1 MTREP
6 SQLDKVAD
14 AWVDKMAEMSPSFA
28 TYIGKPGGEDKLD
41 DASPEAQEEYAR
53 QMRRVLGEV
62 NATATRDK
70 VDEVTKDAMQNDLE
84 LGLEMH
90 EADLWKRDLNVLAS
104 PAQGIRDIFDLSPT
118 ATEHDW
124 ENLAKRMRAV
134 PGAIEGYIPVSY
146 THLTLPTKA

>member
-28 TYIGKPGGEDKLD
+28 TYSGKPGGEDKLD
-41 DASPEAQEEYAR
+41 DASPEGQEEDAR

-70 VDEVTKDAMQNDLE
+70 VDEVTKDAVTNR
-84 LGLEMH
+84 G
-90 EADLWKRDLNVLAS
+90 ADAAVFNVV
-104 PAQGIRDIFDLSPT
+104 R
-118 ATEHDW
+118 
-124 ENLAKRMRAV
+124 V
-134 PGAIEGYIPVSY
+134 VIE
-146 THLTLPTKA
+146 